1 MSDISFADVDNVDSP
16 IADALLGTPLFAW
29 SGRTGDALSCNLE
42 ALLPIRGD
50 ADGGGIGAGVDPRSV
65 NERETELA
73 RESAGVDT
81 EATNDPE
88 RDIDKDDI
96 GRRSR
101 GGEGAGYTLS
111 TTSSPR
117 MSLLI
122 PSPVNVPHPTYY
134 AARLDD
140 DDKDLDVISRSQDFV
155 SNVSTRALIFIQA
168 EEPVGLMC
176 FVGVGLGEVSTCNV
190 IVEQGQKLCKGT
202 ELGQFHFGGSTHCLI
217 FRRGLTVKPLDQDGE
232 DLVGSKVRVGKDILT
247 VTK

>member
-1 MSDISFADVDNVDSP
+1 MSDISFADVDDVDSP

-50 ADGGGIGAGVDPRSV
+50 ADGGGIGVGVDPRSV

-101 GGEGAGYTLS
+101 GGEGAGCHPKRATMNEVSDNLAAGGGALS
-111 TTSSPR
+111 SACIAEGSS
-117 MSLLI
+117 
-122 PSPVNVPHPTYY
+122 
-134 AARLDD
+134 
-140 DDKDLDVISRSQDFV
+140 
-155 SNVSTRALIFIQA
+155 
-168 EEPVGLMC
+168 EG
-176 FVGVGLGEVSTCNV
+176 GVGTVAVDTAERRELSCEDVSGCLMAILDMIESRATAVILKSRAVKLGV
-190 IVEQGQKLCKGT
+190 
-202 ELGQFHFGGSTHCLI
+202 
-217 FRRGLTVKPLDQDGE
+217 
-232 DLVGSKVRVGKDILT
+232 
-247 VTK
+247 